1 MATDKAQTLN
11 NLRTKILNDSLANEG
26 RNKYG
31 LFSYPPAG
39 VSGVANYEF
48 NKTKMLGENGKPK
61 TAPRGVFSGPGR
73 SGKVESSYFAKTA
86 YVTIGDKYVDPA
98 SRDRQYNNE
107 KKKKMR
113 HEAEFKPASGTKSDP
128 SKALWNHK
136 PEFIAVEK
144 NYRGPDGKVVIPN
157 RNIVTNPP
165 KFGHGD
171 TTIGHLLSKG
181 YKHQPDPYNR
191 PQELQRKEH
200 EEHRKKLQ
208 EAPFRTVSHG
218 NQLFVNTKK
227 TFGKD
232 DKIINPA
239 NPQMRATLPKLHEN
253 AFRPSNPAK
262 HGYNKTISKFPEY
275 KPDPIRIAVRQ
286 IVDPSAKKDAFR
298 PNSTADYE
306 RPTPSISLNKQNL
319 KNEMARISQS
329 PV

>member
-11 NLRTKILNDSLANEG
+11 NLRTKILTESLAHEG

-39 VSGVANYEF
+39 VSGVHNYEF
-48 NKTKMLGENGKPK
+48 NKTKMLGDDGKPK

-73 SGKVESSYFAKTA
+73 SGKVASSYFGKTA

-107 KKKKMR
+107 KKKKIR

-128 SKALWNHK
+128 CKALWGHK
-136 PEFIAVEK
+136 PEFIEVKK
-144 NYRGPDGKVVIPN
+144 NYRGADGKVVIPN
-157 RNIVTNPP
+157 RNIMTNPP
-165 KFGHGD
+165 KSGHGD
-171 TTIGHLLSKG
+171 TTVGHLLSKG

-191 PQELQRKEH
+191 PQELEKKER

-218 NQLFVNTKK
+218 NNAFVTSRK

-232 DKIINPA
+232 DKVLDPA
-239 NPQMRATLPKLHEN
+239 KPKMRTTLPNLHEA
-253 AFRPSNPAK
+253 AFRPANPAK

-275 KPDPIRIAVRQ
+275 KPDPIRVAVRQ
-286 IVDPSAKKDAFR
+286 IVDPANKKEAFR
-298 PNSTADYE
+298 PNNTADFE

-329 PV
+329 LV

>member
-11 NLRTKILNDSLANEG
+11 NLRTKILNDSLTNEG

-39 VSGVANYEF
+39 VSGVHNYEF
-48 NKTKMLGENGKPK
+48 NKTKMIGADGKPK

-107 KKKKMR
+107 KKKKIR
-113 HEAEFKPASGTKSDP
+113 HEQEFKPASGAKSDP
-128 SKALWNHK
+128 CKALWGHK
-136 PEFIAVEK
+136 PEFHEVKK

-157 RNIVTNPP
+157 RNIITNNP
-165 KFGHGD
+165 KSGHGD
-171 TTIGHLLSKG
+171 STIGHLLSKG
-181 YKHQPDPYNR
+181 YKHMADPYNR
-191 PQELQRKEH
+191 PIELQKKER
-200 EEHRKKLQ
+200 EEHKKKLQ
-208 EAPFRTVSHG
+208 EAPFRSVSHG
-218 NQLFVNTKK
+218 NEAFNTTRK

-232 DKIINPA
+232 NKVLDPA
-239 NPQMRATLPKLHEN
+239 KAKMSQTLPKLHE
-253 AFRPSNPAK
+253 APFRPSHPAK
-262 HGYNKTISKFPEY
+262 IGYNKTISKFPEY
-275 KPDPIRIAVRQ
+275 KPDPIRMAVRQ
-286 IVDPSAKKDAFR
+286 IEDPSKKKEAFR
-298 PNSTADYE
+298 PNSTADFE

-329 PV
+329 LV